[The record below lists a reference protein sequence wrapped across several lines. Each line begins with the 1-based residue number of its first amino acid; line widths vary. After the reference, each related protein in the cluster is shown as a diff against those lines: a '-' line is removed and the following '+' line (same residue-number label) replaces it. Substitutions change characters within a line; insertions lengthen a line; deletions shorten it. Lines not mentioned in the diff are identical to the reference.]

1 MGVNFEHEAMQIE
14 KSDIPGVLV
23 ITPKVFGDERGFFL
37 ESYNRQD
44 FTQAGIGQE
53 FVQDNHSKSNR
64 GVLRGLHYQRSFPQG
79 KLIRVIQGEVLDV
92 VVDIRRG
99 SPTFSRWISILI
111 SAWNRKQVWIPGG
124 LAHGFV
130 VLSET
135 AEFCYKVTDYYHPED
150 EAGIRWDD
158 PQLGID
164 WQIESPLLSK
174 KDAELPLLSESE
186 PDLPLFEA

>member
-1 MGVNFEHEAMQIE
+1 
-14 KSDIPGVLV
+14 VLV
-23 ITPKVFGDERGFFL
+23 LTPEVFGDERGFFL
-37 ESYNRQD
+37 ESYNRQV
-44 FTQAGIGQE
+44 FRQAGIEQE
-53 FVQDNHSKSNR
+53 FVQDNHSRSSH
-64 GVLRGLHYQRSFPQG
+64 GVLRGLHYQREFPQG

-99 SPTFSRWISILI
+99 SPTFSRWISISI
-111 SAWNRKQVWIPGG
+111 SAENKKQVWIPGG

-158 PQLGID
+158 PQLNID
-164 WQIESPLLSK
+164 WQVENPRLSK
-174 KDAELPLLSESE
+174 KDEGLPLLAEVAK
-186 PDLPLFEA
+186 DLPLF